1 MYSRFANKIKMSK
14 NKIYTNRRREEP
26 TANNRTLIKEMVR
39 KKGRGKHNA
48 NYRLTIDSANCFQ
61 VNYCYCGGSENL
73 NLVLPTYVLVL
84 WVSCEMV

>member
-1 MYSRFANKIKMSK
+1 MSK

-48 NYRLTIDSANCFQ
+48 NYRVATGSENCSQ
-61 VNYCYCGGSENL
+61 VNYNVTVVRL
-73 NLVLPTYVLVL
+73 KT
-84 WVSCEMV
+84 